1 MSDQIDVNAIADVLN
16 NKVDLADGAN
26 QANVDYVIETQ
37 LPTAQNNY
45 TWYRLY
51 KSGWVE
57 QGGKITTAGV
67 DTTVQLLKE
76 MDNTTYHCLISM
88 DAPARPNPTYS
99 IWFTYDQH
107 STYFKYYM
115 SGGSSSYPMFW
126 EVKGMSAQGGN
137 Q

>member
-1 MSDQIDVNAIADVLN
+1 MSDQIDVNQIADVLN

-26 QANVDYVIETQ
+26 QASVDYVIESQ
-37 LPTAQNNY
+37 FPTAQNSY

-57 QGGKITTAGV
+57 QGGFLDNIPSGISGLSVTF
-67 DTTVQLLKE
+67 LKE
-76 MDNTTYHCLISM
+76 MADTAYFSVPSWGSADYAAVTSGN
-88 DAPARPNPTYS
+88 
-99 IWFTYDQH
+99 H
-107 STYFKYYM
+107 STTGMKIFNRTN
-115 SGGSSSYPMFW
+115 SVNWCRW

>member
-1 MSDQIDVNAIADVLN
+1 MSDQIDVNQIADALN

-26 QANVDYVIETQ
+26 QASVDYVIESKY
-37 LPTAQNNY
+37 PTAEDP

-57 QGGKITTAGV
+57 QGGKYTATGSLTYLKTMADTNYNLTFSPHMNINAQIYWSDFAFDKTTTGC
-67 DTTVQLLKE
+67 T
-76 MDNTTYHCLISM
+76 MRNTN
-88 DAPARPNPTYS
+88 PN
-99 IWFTYDQH
+99 
-107 STYFKYYM
+107 
-115 SGGSSSYPMFW
+115 GGDW